1 MSFFNDFLKNVEI
14 DDVKNEIIVSAVVG
28 NKLMILGN
36 MKVIELN
43 ENEIVL
49 SDKKY
54 IYKIIGKGLILSS
67 MAKGELNIKGDVS
80 GFLRCENEWWNQ
92 S

>member
-36 MKVIELN
+36 MKVLELN
-43 ENEIVL
+43 ENEIVF

-80 GFLRCENEWWNQ
+80 GFLRCENE
-92 S
+92 

>member
-80 GFLRCENEWWNQ
+80 GFLRCENE
-92 S
+92 

>member
-36 MKVIELN
+36 MKVLELN
-43 ENEIVL
+43 ENEIVI

-80 GFLRCENEWWNQ
+80 GFLRCENE
-92 S
+92 